1 MMMLLLRQG
10 LHAPCTGRCLLL
22 LLLLLLQQ
30 CS

>member
-22 LLLLLLQQ
+22 LLLLQQ